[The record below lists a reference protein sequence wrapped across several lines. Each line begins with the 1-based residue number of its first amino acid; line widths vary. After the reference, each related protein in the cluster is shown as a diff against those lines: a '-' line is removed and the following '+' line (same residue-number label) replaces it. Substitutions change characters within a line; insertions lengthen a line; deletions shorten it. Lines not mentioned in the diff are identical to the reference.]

1 VHTLIKAAVA
11 IAGAAV
17 HLLLVSKAG
26 RASIIPFPEFNPSS
40 CLSHPAFGLIMDPLS
55 VLASVTGILNVAAKV
70 TQVLSDFIQKER
82 GAPTSCR
89 NIIAEVS
96 ALSVC
101 LAQLAP
107 ILQGTEQA
115 PQSRQAAISLG
126 QVIVVN
132 TSCVLTLSELEKILD
147 SFKLNQPMPTLDK
160 VRWTRTEPTII
171 GILDR
176 IRASK
181 SSLNLIL
188 TILTW

>member
-1 VHTLIKAAVA
+1 
-11 IAGAAV
+11 
-17 HLLLVSKAG
+17 
-26 RASIIPFPEFNPSS
+26 
-40 CLSHPAFGLIMDPLS
+40 MDPLS

-70 TQVLSDFIQKER
+70 TQVLSDFIQKEQ
-82 GAPTSCR
+82 GAPTSFR

-115 PQSRQAAISLG
+115 PRSRKAAISVG
-126 QVIVVN
+126 QVVVVD

-147 SFKLNQPMPTLDK
+147 TFKLDQPMSTPNK
-160 VRWTRTEPTII
+160 IRWARTEPTIV

-181 SSLNLIL
+181 GSLNLIL
-188 TILTW
+188 TILIW